1 MADKIIWNSFDL
13 GSETLVQSVSMV
25 ANYDLKYTVKMPE
38 KWQKDTVTA
47 LINSENNST
56 AFYEWKDDE
65 LGDELF
71 EIKVFDVASWDK
83 GQNKGNYT
91 IIYKDN
97 KYAYTFVNCNSKSEY
112 ELSDEEIKTAF
123 SVLNEL
129 VI

>member
-1 MADKIIWNSFDL
+1 
-13 GSETLVQSVSMV
+13 
-25 ANYDLKYTVKMPE
+25 
-38 KWQKDTVTA
+38 
-47 LINSENNST
+47 
-56 AFYEWKDDE
+56 
-65 LGDELF
+65 
-71 EIKVFDVASWDK
+71 IKVFDVASWDK

-129 VI
+129 II